1 MPGLDVSL
9 IDGDLAYREHN
20 GGHTD
25 LPDWPVFI
33 SFADRYFTNR

>member
-1 MPGLDVSL
+1 ME
-9 IDGDLAYREHN
+9 GDIAFRLHE

-33 SFADRYFTNR
+33 EFAARQWKLTPGTPVK

>member
-1 MPGLDVSL
+1 MPAPDVAL
-9 IDGDLAYREHN
+9 TDGDLAYREHN

-33 SFADRYFTNR
+33 SFAERYFNKR